1 MDFKLF
7 EDKLYFDGIE
17 AFKKIRK
24 SRPDDHYYC
33 FAFFTSGEFG
43 YMAAT
48 ASTYEGLE
56 DVANQYKQMEFYRH
70 RELDQLKHQLK
81 WSPVDSPLHT
91 GYGGI
96 IKPLQPFM
104 DQISQE
110 LEDVPVVDND
120 WSKFDQYVTQ
130 VESAVENALRRIDA
144 DGIFGIGNERKSI
157 IVNLLMGDQDDQS
170 RIKFA
175 KRVNPPESV
184 QMLIDDLAA

>member
-7 EDKLYFDGIE
+7 EDKLYLYGLE
-17 AFKKIRK
+17 AFKKIRT

-56 DVANQYKQMEFYRH
+56 QVASQYKQMEFYRH
-70 RELDQLKHQLK
+70 RELEQLKRQLK
-81 WSPVDSPLHT
+81 WSPVDSPLHMEC
-91 GYGGI
+91 GGI
-96 IKPLQPFM
+96 IEPLQPFM

-110 LEDVPVVDND
+110 LQDIPVVDNN
-120 WSKFDQYVTQ
+120 WSKFEQYVAQ
-130 VESAVENALRRIDA
+130 VETAVESTLRRIDA
-144 DGIFGIGNERKSI
+144 DGVFGIGNERKSI

-170 RIKFA
+170 RINFA
-175 KRVNPPESV
+175 KKVNPPKSA
-184 QMLIDDLAA
+184 QMLIDDLDA